1 MSFVCAHTSYLAGK
15 VIQKNTEKTGINFC
29 CSCQK
34 DLNLIFIRMRN
45 KVFREIKSYVLI
57 VLAILSAGMGIKGYL
72 LSSHFIDGGVTGISM
87 LLDYI
92 FDWPIALLIP
102 LINLPFII
110 LAYYYLGLKFAIKTV
125 IAITG
130 LSLCLTFF
138 PYPDVTPDKLLTA
151 LFGGFFIGLG
161 IGLAIRGEAVL
172 DGTEIAALLVSRNVS
187 FLRVSDV
194 ILILNVIIFTAAVFF
209 LGVEPAS
216 YSILT
221 YFAASKTIDF
231 LLYGLDE
238 YTGVTIISPHNER
251 IMKLI
256 RDELKRG
263 VTVYSGKGGYGKRGE
278 NLQEQDIL
286 FTVVTRLEIGKLTT
300 LIRSVDED
308 AFIIQNSINDIQGGM
323 VKQRGLH

>member
-1 MSFVCAHTSYLAGK
+1 
-15 VIQKNTEKTGINFC
+15 
-29 CSCQK
+29 
-34 DLNLIFIRMRN
+34 MRR
-45 KVFREIKSYVLI
+45 KIWQEIKSYILI

-72 LSSHFIDGGVTGISM
+72 LSSHFIDGGVTGVSM

-92 FDWPIALLIP
+92 FGWPVAVLIP
-102 LINLPFII
+102 LINLPFIV
-110 LAYYYLGLKFAIKTV
+110 LAYFQLGLKFAVKTV

-130 LSLCLTFF
+130 LSLCLLFM

-151 LFGGFFIGLG
+151 LFGGFFLGLG

-172 DGTEIAALLVSRNVS
+172 DGTEIAALLLSKNVS
-187 FLRVSDV
+187 FFRVSDV

-221 YFAASKTIDF
+221 YFAASKTIDY

-238 YTGVTIISPHNER
+238 YTGVTIISEKNNEIR
-251 IMKLI
+251 KLI
-256 RDELKRG
+256 KNELKRG
-263 VTVYSGKGGYGKRGE
+263 VTVYQGKGGYGKSGE
-278 NLQEQDIL
+278 RVYETEIL
-286 FTVVTRLEIGKLTT
+286 FTVVTRLEVGRLQN
-300 LIRSVDED
+300 LVRSVDEG
-308 AFIIQNSINDIQGGM
+308 AFIIQNSINDIRGGM

>member
-1 MSFVCAHTSYLAGK
+1 
-15 VIQKNTEKTGINFC
+15 
-29 CSCQK
+29 
-34 DLNLIFIRMRN
+34 MRRTVWN
-45 KVFREIKSYVLI
+45 EIKSYTLI
-57 VLAILSAGMGIKGYL
+57 ILAILSAGMGIKGYL

-87 LLDYI
+87 LLDYV
-92 FDWPIALLIP
+92 FGWPVAILIL

-110 LAYYYLGLKFAIKTV
+110 LAYFQLGLKFAIKTV

-130 LSLCLTFF
+130 LSLCITFF
-138 PYPDVTPDKLLTA
+138 PYPDITPDKLLSA

-172 DGTEIAALLVSRNVS
+172 DGTEIAALLVSKNVS

-194 ILILNVIIFTAAVFF
+194 ILILNVVIFTAAVFF
-209 LGVEPAS
+209 LGIEPAS

-238 YTGVTIISPHNER
+238 YTGVTIISER
-251 IMKLI
+251 NDQIRRLI
-256 RDELKRG
+256 KDELKRG
-263 VTVYSGKGGYGKRGE
+263 VTVYQGKGGYGKTGE
-278 NLQEQDIL
+278 KAYETEIL
-286 FTVVTRLEIGKLTT
+286 FTVVTRLEVGTLQT
-300 LIRSVDED
+300 LIRSVDAD
-308 AFIIQNSINDIQGGM
+308 AFIIQHSINDIRGGM

>member
-1 MSFVCAHTSYLAGK
+1 
-15 VIQKNTEKTGINFC
+15 
-29 CSCQK
+29 
-34 DLNLIFIRMRN
+34 MRRKAWN
-45 KVFREIKSYVLI
+45 EIKSYVLI

-92 FDWPIALLIP
+92 FDWPISLLIP

-110 LAYYYLGLKFAIKTV
+110 LAYFQLGLKFAIKTV

-130 LSLCLTFF
+130 LSLCLAFF

-151 LFGGFFIGLG
+151 IFGGFFIGLG

-172 DGTEIAALLVSRNVS
+172 DGTEIAALLVSKNVS

-194 ILILNVIIFTAAVFF
+194 ILILNVIIFTTALFF

-238 YTGVTIISPHNER
+238 YTGVTIISEQNDEIR
-251 IMKLI
+251 KLI
-256 RDELKRG
+256 KDELKRG
-263 VTVYSGKGGYGKRGE
+263 VTVYQGKGGYGKSGE
-278 NLQEQDIL
+278 KVYETEIL
-286 FTVVTRLEIGKLTT
+286 FTVVTRLEVGT
-300 LIRSVDED
+300 LQNLVRSVDEG
-308 AFIIQNSINDIQGGM
+308 AFIIQHSINDIRGGM